1 MQATLITNLDK
12 QTRLVNRI
20 LVLTS
25 IQLTQAR
32 KCKFNAIL
40 GRK

>member
-12 QTRLVNRI
+12 QTRLVNRT

-32 KCKFNAIL
+32 
-40 GRK
+40 

>member
-32 KCKFNAIL
+32 
-40 GRK
+40 